1 MKEEAYTAPR
11 PPSPPSDI
19 HAEGGYRDNMAFL
32 SSSLSLHSLGNKAQ
46 FLTQRSPPD
55 RRFRQEEER
64 PETKERL
71 SESEEEEEA
80 EVEEGRPTDRPQA
93 AAGGDSRDERTL
105 RRASGTENADG
116 GRRRAEWSTLTA
128 ARWRRQMRREEEGS
142 DSLRLSVLSKERDK
156 KVSIKPCTEIP
167 TLSAEY
173 LGADSS

>member
-1 MKEEAYTAPR
+1 MMKEEAYTAIAR

-71 SESEEEEEA
+71 SESEEEEE
-80 EVEEGRPTDRPQA
+80 VGGRGGATDRPPE

-105 RRASGTENADG
+105 RRASGTENADR
-116 GRRRAEWSTLTA
+116 GRRRREVHTNRSTMATA
-128 ARWRRQMRREEEGS
+128 DEKRRGGVRQS
-142 DSLRLSVLSKERDK
+142 ASVCPFERK
-156 KVSIKPCTEIP
+156 R
-167 TLSAEY
+167 
-173 LGADSS
+173 